1 MRDRGYGPCAAVSRS
16 SSGGESRGTL
26 RPKPPRQASDYDRR
40 REHCSCGASDYYRP
54 RQCDKAVVCRDP
66 TRCVIGL
73 FAVEGVASVGRTS
86 REAAAA
92 GAGRCGCCSS
102 ASARWLTMP
111 DRNAAPKLTK
121 SAATATTTIVHIRPA
136 STSPPASAGSRV
148 RASSTIAMKG
158 MTPLIAPITLK
169 AMMPARLRAPGRRT
183 TPASSRRRFVP
194 HPSRLPRTVESDRS

>member
-1 MRDRGYGPCAAVSRS
+1 MPSPSSRPRLSGRRS
-16 SSGGESRGTL
+16 SGIDLPARKPSGTRSAPTTAPTDQHADVNSFSFYLVRSKNQVVQWVAAQENF
-26 RPKPPRQASDYDRR
+26 D
-40 REHCSCGASDYYRP
+40 EYR
-54 RQCDKAVVCRDP
+54 
-66 TRCVIGL
+66 L